1 MKTPIVYWRAHFL
14 SEQEKKRRIP
24 TMKYDSLLYVVSSED
39 FTIGQHDKCETN
51 KEILWKRGVYTVK
64 MPAIYSIYSQTSFST
79 NLIEVVVCAMLSF
92 KGFSAKALQV
102 SSCLQDSTSS
112 NQKTRLTD
120 QRGLTH
126 ISAAL
131 CLGSNNLSAST

>member
-64 MPAIYSIYSQTSFST
+64 LPAIYSIYSQTSFST
-79 NLIEVVVCAMLSF
+79 NLIEVVVCAVLSF
-92 KGFSAKALQV
+92 KVKALQV

-120 QRGLTH
+120 QREPTH